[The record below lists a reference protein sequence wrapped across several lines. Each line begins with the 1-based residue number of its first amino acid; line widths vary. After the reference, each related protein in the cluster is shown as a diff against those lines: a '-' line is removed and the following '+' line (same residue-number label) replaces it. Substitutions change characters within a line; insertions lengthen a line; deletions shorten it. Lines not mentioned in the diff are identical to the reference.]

1 MGDKWG
7 KCTEKEMRHT
17 AGAQQYSARLWSI
30 CGMLNGETAGGYGV
44 RFNRFAFSTALSMA
58 LR

>member
-7 KCTEKEMRHT
+7 KCMEKEMRHT
-17 AGAQQYSARLWSI
+17 AGVQQYSARLWFI
-30 CGMLNGETAGGYGV
+30 FGMLNGEAAGGYGA
-44 RFNRFAFSTALSMA
+44 RFNRFAFSMALSMA